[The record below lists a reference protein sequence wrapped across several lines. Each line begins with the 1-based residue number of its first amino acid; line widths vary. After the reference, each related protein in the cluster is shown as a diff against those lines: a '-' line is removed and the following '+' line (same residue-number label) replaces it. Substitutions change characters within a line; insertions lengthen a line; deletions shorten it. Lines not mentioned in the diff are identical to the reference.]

1 MKTATEIGGYLQM
14 EELPRCEY
22 HPELFALNLARCAF
36 LFAADLRGCKKV
48 YLPYFLCD
56 SVIDAARH
64 HGMDIEFYHIDEDFR
79 PVLPQTIDAD
89 ALFYVVNS
97 YGHLSDDDLILIR
110 DRVGYL
116 LVDHVHDFFR
126 KPLPGMDALYSCR
139 KFFGL
144 PDGAYLSIGEG
155 LPHSEEAVSRYA
167 ALFEDRSSAR
177 MGHILGRYEDG
188 ASAHYQ
194 TMLANADTFHQE
206 PPKRMSPLTHNLLRG
221 IDYETA
227 KAKRNENYDK
237 LDQMLGSAS
246 RKAFPR
252 TDGPLCYPFYTKENG
267 AALRKVLAA
276 EKIFVPTY
284 WSNVVRDLPE
294 DSIEHDFA
302 ANILALPCDQRY
314 TPDDMAFVAD
324 TLLKLLEK

>member
-1 MKTATEIGGYLQM
+1 MKHASEIGGYLQM
-14 EELPRCEY
+14 EELPGREY

-36 LFAADLRGCKKV
+36 LFAADLRGFKKV
-48 YLPYFLCD
+48 YLPFFLCD

-64 HGMDIEFYHIDEDFR
+64 HGMEIEFYHIDENFY
-79 PVLPQTIDAD
+79 PVLPDPIDKN
-89 ALFYVVNS
+89 ALFYVVNA
-97 YGHLSDDDLILIR
+97 YGQLSDDMLRLLL
-110 DRVGYL
+110 DRTGCCL

-144 PDGAYLSIGEG
+144 PDGAYLSIGNG
-155 LPHSEEAVSRYA
+155 LPHSKDASAQYS
-167 ALFEDRSSAR
+167 ALPKDHSSSR

-194 TMLANADTFHQE
+194 TMLANADAFHKE
-206 PPKRMSPLTHNLLRG
+206 PPKQMSSLTHNLLRG

-227 KAKRNENYDK
+227 KSKRNENYQV
-237 LDQMLGSAS
+237 LQQTIGSYS
-246 RKAFPR
+246 GKVFHQ
-252 TDGPLCYPFYTKENG
+252 TDGPLCYPFYTRHG
-267 AALRKVLAA
+267 VSIRKALAA

-284 WSNVVRDLPE
+284 WSNVVRDLSE
-294 DSIEHDFA
+294 NSLEYDYA

-314 TPDDMAFVAD
+314 TPDDMEYLASVLRR
-324 TLLKLLEK
+324 LLA

>member
-1 MKTATEIGGYLQM
+1 MKTASEIGGYLQM
-14 EELPRCEY
+14 EELPGCEY

-36 LFAADLRGCKKV
+36 LFAADLRGCKKA

-56 SVIDAARH
+56 SVIDAARR
-64 HGMDIEFYHIDEDFR
+64 HGMAIEFYQIDEAFR
-79 PVLPQTIDAD
+79 PILPHPIDAD
-89 ALFYVVNS
+89 ALFYVVNA
-97 YGHLSDDDLILIR
+97 YGQLSDEDLISLR

-144 PDGAYLSIGEG
+144 PDGAYLAIGEG
-155 LPHSEEAVSRYA
+155 LPHSKDAAATYA
-167 ALFEDRSSAR
+167 TLLEDRSSAR

-194 TMLANADTFHQE
+194 TMLKNADTFHQE

-221 IDYETA
+221 IDYEAA
-227 KAKRNENYDK
+227 KAKRNANYDR
-237 LDQMLGSAS
+237 LNELLGAAS
-246 RKAFPR
+246 KKVFSR
-252 TDGPLCYPFYTKENG
+252 TDGPLCYPFYASGNG
-267 AALRKVLAA
+267 ASLRKALAA

-284 WSNVVRDLPE
+284 WSNVVRDLPV
-294 DSIEHDFA
+294 DSLEHDFA

-314 TPDDMAFVAD
+314 TPDDMMYLAGK
-324 TLLKLLEK
+324 LLKLLEK